1 MELPSK
7 NETNVDAIIRSY
19 FKCANCQS
27 SLRNIETF
35 RRADSKVLQI
45 ITCSNCNYK
54 WKEIWLRGANSK
66 NLIYGL
72 KVVKKVRGDNLLYIL
87 STR

>member
-1 MELPSK
+1 MELPDNTITGVRMELPSK
-7 NETNVDAIIRSY
+7 NETNVDAIIESY

-27 SLRNIETF
+27 NLRNIETF

-66 NLIYGL
+66 N
-72 KVVKKVRGDNLLYIL
+72 
-87 STR
+87 